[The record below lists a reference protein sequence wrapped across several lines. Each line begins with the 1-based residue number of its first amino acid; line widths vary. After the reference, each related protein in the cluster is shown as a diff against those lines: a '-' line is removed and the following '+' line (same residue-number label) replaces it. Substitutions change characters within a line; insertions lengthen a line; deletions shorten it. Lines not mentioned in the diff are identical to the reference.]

1 MHLLCFRTFIKHTV
15 RRPGEGRRGE
25 SWRPGGADQ
34 VTEASQAGEGR
45 PDPGQQGAGH
55 HGPSAF
61 ASVLFIVIVL
71 EVILLVLDIELALT
85 FALLDLYSE
94 QVVRFIGPTLRCIS
108 SSIRS
113 IMIYVRL

>member
-1 MHLLCFRTFIKHTV
+1 M

-34 VTEASQAGEGR
+34 VTEASQAGERR
-45 PDPGQQGAGH
+45 PDPGQKGAGH
-55 HGPSAF
+55 HWPL
-61 ASVLFIVIVL
+61 ASVIFFVIVL
-71 EVILLVLDIELALT
+71 EVILLVLDIELAFT

>member
-1 MHLLCFRTFIKHTV
+1 MRLLCLRTFIEHAV
-15 RRPGEGRRGE
+15 RRPGEGGRGE
-25 SWRPGGADQ
+25 TWRPGGADE
-34 VTEASQAGEGR
+34 VTQASQAGERR
-45 PDPGQQGAGH
+45 PGPGQQGAGH
-55 HGPSAF
+55 HRPLASS
-61 ASVLFIVIVL
+61 SVLFLVIVL
-71 EVILLVLDIELALT
+71 EVILLILDIQLALT

>member
-1 MHLLCFRTFIKHTV
+1 MRTFIKHTV
-15 RRPGEGRRGE
+15 RRPGEGGMGE

-34 VTEASQAGEGR
+34 VTEASQAGERR

-55 HGPSAF
+55 HWPLS
-61 ASVLFIVIVL
+61 SVIFLVIVL
-71 EVILLVLDIELALT
+71 EVILLVLDIQLALT